1 MIFRISP
8 HITRGSPDGL
18 PLVFGDHSMN
28 AEQIRSLTR
37 VLDYLA
43 QDEESH
49 FDSASP
55 EERTNHIYLDVL
67 ILQDYLEQQQGEPN
81 P

>member
-1 MIFRISP
+1 
-8 HITRGSPDGL
+8 
-18 PLVFGDHSMN
+18 MN

-37 VLDYLA
+37 ALDYLA

-49 FDSASP
+49 FESASP

-67 ILQDYLEQQQGEPN
+67 ILQDFLEQQQGEPN

>member
-1 MIFRISP
+1 M
-8 HITRGSPDGL
+8 T
-18 PLVFGDHSMN
+18 
-28 AEQIRSLTR
+28 AEQIRSLQR

-43 QDEESH
+43 QDEQSH

>member
-1 MIFRISP
+1 M
-8 HITRGSPDGL
+8 DC
-18 PLVFGDHSMN
+18 HSFLENAMN

-43 QDEESH
+43 QDEQSH

-67 ILQDYLEQQQGEPN
+67 ILQDFLEQQQGEPN

>member
-1 MIFRISP
+1 
-8 HITRGSPDGL
+8 
-18 PLVFGDHSMN
+18 MN
-28 AEQIRSLTR
+28 AEQICSLTR

-43 QDEESH
+43 QDEVSH

-67 ILQDYLEQQQGEPN
+67 ILQDYLEQQKGESN
-81 P
+81 S

>member
-1 MIFRISP
+1 M
-8 HITRGSPDGL
+8 DC
-18 PLVFGDHSMN
+18 HSFLENAMN
-28 AEQIRSLTR
+28 AEQVRSLSR

-43 QDEESH
+43 QDEQAH

-55 EERTNHIYLDVL
+55 VERTNHIYLDVL

-81 P
+81 S

>member
-1 MIFRISP
+1 
-8 HITRGSPDGL
+8 
-18 PLVFGDHSMN
+18 MN

-43 QDEESH
+43 QDEQSH

-67 ILQDYLEQQQGEPN
+67 TLQDFLEQQQGELN

>member
-1 MIFRISP
+1 
-8 HITRGSPDGL
+8 
-18 PLVFGDHSMN
+18 MN

-43 QDEESH
+43 QEEGTH
-49 FDSASP
+49 FECASP

>member
-1 MIFRISP
+1 
-8 HITRGSPDGL
+8 
-18 PLVFGDHSMN
+18 MN
-28 AEQIRSLTR
+28 AEQLRSLSR

-43 QDEESH
+43 QDEGSH
-49 FDSASP
+49 FECALP

>member
-1 MIFRISP
+1 
-8 HITRGSPDGL
+8 
-18 PLVFGDHSMN
+18 MN

-43 QDEESH
+43 QDEGSH
-49 FDSASP
+49 FECASP

-67 ILQDYLEQQQGEPN
+67 ILRDYLEQQKGEPN
-81 P
+81 S

>member
-1 MIFRISP
+1 
-8 HITRGSPDGL
+8 
-18 PLVFGDHSMN
+18 MN
-28 AEQIRSLTR
+28 AEQVRSLSR
-37 VLDYLA
+37 VLDYLS
-43 QDEESH
+43 QDEGSH
-49 FDSASP
+49 FDSAFP

>member
-1 MIFRISP
+1 
-8 HITRGSPDGL
+8 
-18 PLVFGDHSMN
+18 MN

-43 QDEESH
+43 QDEGSH
-49 FDSASP
+49 FECALP

-67 ILQDYLEQQQGEPN
+67 ILQEYLEQQKGEPN
-81 P
+81 S

>member
-1 MIFRISP
+1 
-8 HITRGSPDGL
+8 
-18 PLVFGDHSMN
+18 MN
-28 AEQIRSLTR
+28 AEQVRSLSR

-43 QDEESH
+43 QDEQAH

-67 ILQDYLEQQQGEPN
+67 ILQDYLEQQQGELN